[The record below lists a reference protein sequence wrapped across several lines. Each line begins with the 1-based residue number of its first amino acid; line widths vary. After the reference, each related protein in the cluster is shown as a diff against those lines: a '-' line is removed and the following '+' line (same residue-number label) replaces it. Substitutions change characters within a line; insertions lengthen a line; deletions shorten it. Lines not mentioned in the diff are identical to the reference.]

1 MDWGMAIVLVR
12 TASDGAA
19 ATGLVSKKKDP
30 VRFSRY
36 KESNE

>member
-12 TASDGAA
+12 TASDGA